1 MSINV
6 SQNLLY
12 IYALV
17 RLGLA
22 NPNFQK
28 RIQVLRSTLKM
39 ANFNYFP
46 DVDSLKGHCS
56 SVQFTL
62 YGHNLKRLAHSTE
75 FSESICILWRV
86 YGASCVPLCLKADGI
101 WVGPVGTWGYGM
113 GPFRFWQS
121 QDLSIFLQMTF
132 DFCLVSH
139 IFRSFDG
146 IVPLLLLDYIV
157 PSAKTQVLLFFL
169 HKFQQFCNYSCNNE
183 PS

>member
-12 IYALV
+12 IYALI

-101 WVGPVGTWGYGM
+101 WVGPVGTWGYGPLQILAVI
-113 GPFRFWQS
+113 GSKHFPS
-121 QDLSIFLQMTF
+121 NDLLFLFALPHFQ
-132 DFCLVSH
+132 
-139 IFRSFDG
+139 IFRRHCAPASFG
-146 IVPLLLLDYIV
+146 LHC
-157 PSAKTQVLLFFL
+157 TQCQNLGSSLFSSQIPAVL
-169 HKFQQFCNYSCNNE
+169 
-183 PS
+183 